1 MSERE
6 KTKRGKK
13 SGSGPAQ
20 GDEAPASAVATLEAK
35 PDADAPGTETR
46 DASESLAEG
55 ASTAASVTPALA
67 AKLMPAIEAIV
78 LSAERA
84 APAARIAEALG
95 LIAAPEGEAE
105 SDDDAGPEA
114 TKLIEDVIVA
124 LNEQYAATGR
134 AFRIERVQGGYR
146 VMTLSAHADA
156 VAAFHRSR
164 SAARLSKAGIETLA
178 IIAYKQPITRAQ
190 LEAIRGVACGEVLKS
205 LMDRRLITIKG
216 RAEELG
222 RPILYGTS
230 KGFLEHFGLASITDL
245 PSVAELRAGQG

>member
-1 MSERE
+1 MSKRE
-6 KTKRGKK
+6 KR
-13 SGSGPAQ
+13 SPA
-20 GDEAPASAVATLEAK
+20 ASAEVSAEASVEPSNGGVESAGEAAQDGGVATLAAVEVQGK
-35 PDADAPGTETR
+35 PIDVSDG
-46 DASESLAEG
+46 
-55 ASTAASVTPALA
+55 LA

-78 LSAERA
+78 FSAERA

-95 LIAAPEGEAE
+95 LMSAPDGETLTAE
-105 SDDDAGPEA
+105 DDAGPEA
-114 TKLIEDVIVA
+114 TKLIADVIA
-124 LNEQYAATGR
+124 SLNEQYASTGR

-146 VMTLSAHADA
+146 VMTLAAHSDA
-156 VAAFHRSR
+156 VAAFHHSR

-222 RPILYGTS
+222 RPMLYGTS

-245 PSVAELRAGQG
+245 PSVAELRAGQN

>member
-1 MSERE
+1 MSKRE
-6 KTKRGKK
+6 KR
-13 SGSGPAQ
+13 SPA
-20 GDEAPASAVATLEAK
+20 ASAEALAEASVEPANGSVESGADSALDGGVATLTAVEVQAK
-35 PDADAPGTETR
+35 PVEATDG
-46 DASESLAEG
+46 
-55 ASTAASVTPALA
+55 LA

-78 LSAERA
+78 FSAERA
-84 APAARIAEALG
+84 APPARIAEALG
-95 LIAAPEGEAE
+95 LISAPDGEVATA
-105 SDDDAGPEA
+105 DDDAGPEA
-114 TKLIEDVIVA
+114 TKLIADVIGS
-124 LNEQYAATGR
+124 LNEQYSNTGR

-146 VMTLSAHADA
+146 VMTLAAHSDA
-156 VAAFHRSR
+156 VAAFHHSR

-222 RPILYGTS
+222 RPMLYGTS

-245 PSVAELRAGQG
+245 PSVAELRAGQS

>member
-1 MSERE
+1 MSKRE
-6 KTKRGKK
+6 KRSPAVSAEVLAEASVEPANGSVE
-13 SGSGPAQ
+13 SGADAAHDG
-20 GDEAPASAVATLEAK
+20 GVATLAAVEVQTK
-35 PDADAPGTETR
+35 SVDATDG
-46 DASESLAEG
+46 
-55 ASTAASVTPALA
+55 LA

-78 LSAERA
+78 FSAERA

-95 LIAAPEGEAE
+95 LISAPDGEAATA
-105 SDDDAGPEA
+105 DDDAGPEA
-114 TKLIEDVIVA
+114 TKLIADVIA
-124 LNEQYAATGR
+124 SLNEQYASTGR

-146 VMTLSAHADA
+146 VMTLAAHSDA
-156 VAAFHRSR
+156 VAAFHHSR

-222 RPILYGTS
+222 RPMLYGTS

-245 PSVAELRAGQG
+245 PSVAELRAGQS

>member
-1 MSERE
+1 MSKRE
-6 KTKRGKK
+6 KR
-13 SGSGPAQ
+13 SSVAAAEVSNEPVAEVSV
-20 GDEAPASAVATLEAK
+20 DEEVVGGGGEADAAREGGVATMTVEETGA
-35 PDADAPGTETR
+35 AVPGVN
-46 DASESLAEG
+46 EG
-55 ASTAASVTPALA
+55 LA

-78 LSAERA
+78 FSAERA

-95 LIAAPEGEAE
+95 LISAQDDEAATA
-105 SDDDAGPEA
+105 DDDAGPEA
-114 TKLIEDVIVA
+114 TKLIADVIA
-124 LNEQYAATGR
+124 SLNEQYVSTGR

-146 VMTLSAHADA
+146 VMTLAAHSDA
-156 VAAFHRSR
+156 VAAFHHSR

-222 RPILYGTS
+222 RPMLYGTS

-245 PSVAELRAGQG
+245 PSVAELRTGQS